1 MTDTLTPLA
10 LRHRSGAEW
19 MLHMAGQ
26 ALAQRARRDRRE
38 ALWREVEPAL
48 PCG

>member
-1 MTDTLTPLA
+1 MNDTETPLI

-26 ALAQRARRDRRE
+26 ALAHRAKRQRRE
-38 ALWREVEPAL
+38 ALWREVEAML